1 MSIPKSKILSVQK
14 GVMANTKVNY
24 GSSKQSQSVTVNIV
38 KENDEKK
45 NDDIVD
51 VKYGE
56 PVVHNPYA
64 NLPPDINTIIQD
76 KDRQLEALNIII
88 NIMKNNPLIM
98 NKYVIANYEDLLRL
112 IQLLTNA
119 DDVQIIV
126 KDVEIG
132 CFCTCDDPVITI
144 DKIYVVKH
152 NESFIFKQSFA
163 NVVRIFDEHKISL
176 KMVAII

>member
-1 MSIPKSKILSVQK
+1 
-14 GVMANTKVNY
+14 
-24 GSSKQSQSVTVNIV
+24 
-38 KENDEKK
+38 
-45 NDDIVD
+45 
-51 VKYGE
+51 
-56 PVVHNPYA
+56 
-64 NLPPDINTIIQD
+64 
-76 KDRQLEALNIII
+76 
-88 NIMKNNPLIM
+88 M
-98 NKYVIANYEDLLRL
+98 NKFVIANYEYLLRL

-119 DDVQIIV
+119 DDVQIVV

-152 NESFIFKQSFA
+152 NESLIFKQSFA

>member
-1 MSIPKSKILSVQK
+1 MYIPKSKVLSFQK
-14 GVMANTKVNY
+14 GMMANAKVNY
-24 GSSKQSQSVTVNIV
+24 GSSKQSQSVTVKIV

-45 NDDIVD
+45 NDDMVE

-56 PVVHNPYA
+56 PV
-64 NLPPDINTIIQD
+64 NTIIQD

-88 NIMKNNPLIM
+88 HIIKNNPLIM
-98 NKYVIANYEDLLRL
+98 NKYVIAKYEDLLRL

-119 DDVQIIV
+119 DDVQIVV

-144 DKIYVVKH
+144 DKIYVIKH
-152 NESFIFKQSFA
+152 NESL
-163 NVVRIFDEHKISL
+163 SL
-176 KMVAII
+176 SNPL